1 MVKASLKFQ
10 ESTKAKQSEQDRY
23 LDPNYFNYSIFRLMI
38 NSNKSAHGS
47 KREHKI
53 LAQQLKGFLQD
64 LQKNIMGYLILS
76 DFDAKQRD
84 ETLAKAI
91 PIDQSKIKYV
101 SIDATLEVG
110 QLLHRIHLDGFISI
124 VHQSC
129 IHLEGEKIKQL
140 ARAHGLPS
148 ISIRGSKD
156 VARYISQYS
165 HKQI

>member
-1 MVKASLKFQ
+1 MVKATLKFQ
-10 ESTKAKQSEQDRY
+10 ESTKVKPSEQDRY

-47 KREHKI
+47 KKEHKV

-64 LQKNIMGYLILS
+64 LQKNILSYLILS
-76 DFDAKQRD
+76 DFNAKQRD
-84 ETLAKAI
+84 EILARAI
-91 PIDQSKIKYV
+91 PIDQNKIKSV
-101 SIDATLEVG
+101 AIDATLEVG
-110 QLLHRIHLDGFISI
+110 EKLHRIHLDGFISI

-148 ISIRGSKD
+148 VSLRGSKD
-156 VARYISQYS
+156 VAKYIKQYS